1 MSVKAPACPSPV
13 LAAAL
18 DSYQFSIL
26 TLIQSKIGF
35 CLANTIIPL
44 DLFGAGS
51 WEVTFVLVFFLIYVL
66 AVIEPWRGFMVVRG

>member
-1 MSVKAPACPSPV
+1 MSVKAPACPSSV

-18 DSYQFSIL
+18 DSCQFSVL
-26 TLIQSKIGF
+26 TLIQSKIGS

-51 WEVTFVLVFFLIYVL
+51 WEVTFVLVFFKYVL

>member
-1 MSVKAPACPSPV
+1 MNVKASACPSSV

-26 TLIQSKIGF
+26 TLIQSKIGS
-35 CLANTIIPL
+35 CLASTIIPL

-51 WEVTFVLVFFLIYVL
+51 WEVIFILVSLNIC
-66 AVIEPWRGFMVVRG
+66 AGSH

>member
-1 MSVKAPACPSPV
+1 MSVKAPACPSSV

-18 DSYQFSIL
+18 DSCQFSIL
-26 TLIQSKIGF
+26 TLIQSKIGS

-51 WEVTFVLVFFLIYVL
+51 WEVTFVLVFFNVP
-66 AVIEPWRGFMVVRG
+66 AVIEPWRDFLVVRG